1 MADVSKISLYG
12 TTYTIKDSTART
24 NTTAAQTTANA
35 AQAKAEAAQTT
46 ANTAQAKAE
55 AAQTTAD
62 TAQTKAET
70 AQTTANEA
78 KDAALVISYTDKTET
93 IVVEKLAK

>member
-24 NTTAAQTTANA
+24 NAATAQTA
-35 AQAKAEAAQTT
+35 
-46 ANTAQAKAE
+46 ANTAKAT
-55 AAQTTAD
+55 AA
-62 TAQTKAET
+62 T

-78 KDAALVISYTDKTET
+78 KAAALVISYASEEET
-93 IVVEKLAK
+93 IVVEKLVK

>member
-24 NTTAAQTTANA
+24 NAATAQTAANA
-35 AQAKAEAAQTT
+35 AKAT
-46 ANTAQAKAE
+46 
-55 AAQTTAD
+55 
-62 TAQTKAET
+62 AET

-78 KDAALVISYTDKTET
+78 KDAALVISYAGEEEA
-93 IVVEKLAK
+93 IVVEKLVK

>member
-35 AQAKAEAAQTT
+35 AQAKAE
-46 ANTAQAKAE
+46 
-55 AAQTTAD
+55 
-62 TAQTKAET
+62 T

>member
-12 TTYTIKDSTART
+12 STYTIKDSTART
-24 NTTAAQTTANA
+24 NAA
-35 AQAKAEAAQTT
+35 
-46 ANTAQAKAE
+46 

-62 TAQTKAET
+62 TAKAAAEAAQTAADTAKANAAA

-78 KDAALVISYTDKTET
+78 KDAALVISYADETET
-93 IVVEKLAK
+93 ITVEKLVK